1 MPSGLV
7 LPSTFKDIRAP

>member
-7 LPSTFKDIRAP
+7 LPSTFKDIRVP